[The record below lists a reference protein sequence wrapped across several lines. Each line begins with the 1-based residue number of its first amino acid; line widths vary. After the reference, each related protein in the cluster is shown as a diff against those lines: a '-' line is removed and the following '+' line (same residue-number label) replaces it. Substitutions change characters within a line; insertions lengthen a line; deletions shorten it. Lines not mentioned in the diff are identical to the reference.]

1 MNSAS
6 THVVYEQ
13 SDASR
18 QVGEDIRA
26 FRRSRS
32 LTIAELALALGR
44 SVGWL
49 SQIER
54 GQTEP
59 AIADL
64 KKIARIFGIPV
75 SFFFRN
81 EAAPDR
87 ERGHIVRAAS
97 RAVLG
102 SNEDG
107 ITEELLSPDLAGD
120 FEMIRSVFASG
131 AMSEIMPARAAQD
144 GGYVV
149 SGRFNLTVGDAL
161 FELKAGDSFGF
172 KSQNYRWQNPG
183 DAQAVVIWVIS
194 PPIY

>member
-1 MNSAS
+1 MNTAS
-6 THVVYEQ
+6 PLAVNALNNT
-13 SDASR
+13 SS

-26 FRRSRS
+26 FRKARSM
-32 LTIAELALALGR
+32 TIAELALALGR

-64 KKIARIFGIPV
+64 KKISRIFGIPV

-81 EAAPDR
+81 EAAPER

-120 FEMIRSVFASG
+120 FEMIRSIFAPG
-131 AMSEIMPARAAQD
+131 ALSEVIPARAAQD

-149 SGRFNLTVGDAL
+149 SGRFNLWVGDRL

-172 KSQNYRWQNPG
+172 KNQDYRWQNPG
-183 DAQAVVIWVIS
+183 DEQAVVIWVIS

>member
-1 MNSAS
+1 MSNAASSYETDQDGASA
-6 THVVYEQ
+6 
-13 SDASR
+13 
-18 QVGEDIRA
+18 QVGDDIRA
-26 FRRSRS
+26 FRKTRSM
-32 LTIAELALALGR
+32 TIAELALALGR

-64 KKIARIFGIPV
+64 KKISRIFGIPV

-81 EAAPDR
+81 EAAPER

-120 FEMIRSVFASG
+120 FEMIRSIFAPG
-131 AMSEIMPARAAQD
+131 ALSETIPARAAQD

-149 SGRFNLTVGDAL
+149 SGRFNLWVGEKL

-172 KSQNYRWQNPG
+172 KNQDYRWQNPG
-183 DAQAVVIWVIS
+183 DEQAVVIWVIS